1 MSDTTKT
8 ETKLQ
13 WVGVLAGAYKGS
25 TKKFLN
31 HVEVRG
37 GLKVGRITRG
47 QFDVLC
53 RTVDA
58 DSLCDEGSK
67 GTERC
72 PACLALVE
80 RHGLQVEEEAGPA
93 ASGL

>member
-1 MSDTTKT
+1 MDTTKT
-8 ETKLQ
+8 ETTLQ

-25 TKKFLN
+25 TKKLLN
-31 HVEVRG
+31 HVEVHG

-72 PACLALVE
+72 PACLAIVE
-80 RHGLQVEEEAGPA
+80 RHGLQVAEEVGMRIE
-93 ASGL
+93 